1 MWIPSTLCRV
11 ADADTTIQGIAGNDN
26 GELFADEKTMVS
38 LAENP
43 EPWILLDFL
52 LIIIISGM
60 FNLIIA
66 AMTTTV
72 NVIPI
77 QDVVG
82 DESIGTK
89 KAESGD

>member
-11 ADADTTIQGIAGNDN
+11 ADADTTIQGMAGNDN
-26 GELFADEKTMVS
+26 GEVFADEKTMVS
-38 LAENP
+38 LAENR

-52 LIIIISGM
+52 LIIIISVM

-66 AMTTTV
+66 ATTTV
-72 NVIPI
+72 NVNPI

-89 KAESGD
+89 KPESGD